1 MMMERLIESFFNP
14 DVIEAS
20 LPYLTQGLWMTL
32 KLCAIVVPLGAVS
45 GLVLAALFSVRK
57 RWLRWLLI
65 AYVDFFRAFPPLVL
79 LVFVFY
85 GLPFL
90 GIEIS
95 ALAAVTLAFLLNTSS
110 FYGEIFRAGIES
122 ISHGQWEAARSTG
135 LTGVQAMTHVILPQA
150 TRNVLPDLVSNT
162 LEVVKLTSLASVV
175 ALPELLRMARVAQG
189 VTFNPTPLVIA
200 ALFYLALLWPLV
212 RLLSSM
218 ERKLVAPV

>member
-1 MMMERLIESFFNP
+1 MERLVESFFNP
-14 DVIEAS
+14 DVMEAS
-20 LPYLTQGLWMTL
+20 LPYLLQGLWMTL
-32 KLCAIVVPLGAVS
+32 KLCTIVVPLGALS
-45 GLVLAALFSVRK
+45 GLVLAALFSVPSRG
-57 RWLRWLLI
+57 LRWILVG
-65 AYVDFFRAFPPLVL
+65 YVDFFRAFPPLVL

-90 GIEIS
+90 GIEIPS
-95 ALAAVTLAFLLNTSS
+95 LAAVTLAFLLNTSS

-122 ISHGQWEAARSTG
+122 IGHGQWEAARSTG
-135 LTGVQAMTHVILPQA
+135 LSGVQTMAYVVLPQA

-200 ALFYLALLWPLV
+200 AMFYLALLWPLV
-212 RLLSSM
+212 RFLSVM
-218 ERKLVAPV
+218 ERKLHAPV